1 MSDFKIFSAAVHS
14 TYNTMA
20 KAGELFVVNIPA
32 DDMWLA
38 YLGAFPEGTNPVFR
52 ERTEHD
58 CSCCRNFIKNLG
70 RVVSI
75 VDGQMITVWDAFA
88 DLPEP
93 YKFVAKTLSA
103 FVRTSEIEGVYR
115 TKERS
120 YGLEFNH
127 ERLESGDVLTWN
139 HFHGQVQNAHF
150 SLSPASDA
158 GSLNTTA
165 SVFERGLKEI
175 TVEALEQVLS
185 LIDAKALYRGEEFRS
200 GVGSFYS
207 LKQEYIL
214 LDTEQKVSLFPWEHM
229 GKPAAR
235 IRNTAIG
242 TLLQDLSEGM
252 ELEAAVRAFEKK
264 VAPENYKRTT
274 ALITPKM
281 IEDGL
286 KTLRELGLESA
297 VNRRFARLSD
307 VSVNNVLWAS
317 GDARN
322 VMRDTL
328 ADALLGSSQ
337 VKKAPAKS
345 SGVISADDFMA
356 NVVPKAAQLE
366 VMVTNQ
372 HANNFVSLT
381 APVDAEVGRLF
392 KWDNNFAWSYNGNVT
407 DSIKEKVKAAG
418 GNVTNAK
425 LRVSLAWFNG
435 DDLDIHCI
443 CPDGRICFYDKRN
456 ILDVDMNAG
465 WARNSKDP
473 VENLSWVNPK
483 DGTYLVQVNQ
493 YSSRSRDNVGFVVEL
508 ENDGRLT
515 QYSYS
520 KASRSGEFVDVI
532 TFKVKDGKV
541 VDLSIAKD
549 VVGQG
554 ISREVWGVP
563 TEQFR
568 KVETLMLSPNH
579 WDDNQMGNKHYLFML
594 EGCKN
599 PEPTRGI
606 YNEYLRQELD
616 QHRKV
621 FEVLG
626 SKTMCPVV
634 DDQLSGIG
642 FSSTRNDLVTIR
654 ATTAE
659 GQSEILTVQF

>member
-1 MSDFKIFSAAVHS
+1 MSDFQKFSAAVHARF
-14 TYNTMA
+14 TAMA
-20 KAGELFVVNIPA
+20 AAGELFTINIPG
-32 DDMWLA
+32 DDLWMA
-38 YLGAFPEGTNPVFR
+38 YLGVFPEGTNPIFR

-75 VDGQMITVWDAFA
+75 IDGVVVTVWDDFSN
-88 DLPEP
+88 LPHP
-93 YKFVAKTLSA
+93 YNYVAETLSA
-103 FVRTSEIEGVYR
+103 VVRASEIEGVYR
-115 TKERS
+115 TKESS

-127 ERLESGDVLTWN
+127 ERLDSGDVLTWN
-139 HFHGQVQNAHF
+139 HFHGVVHGRH
-150 SLSPASDA
+150 LSPTPAQAA
-158 GSLNTTA
+158 GELNTTA
-165 SVFERGLKEI
+165 GVFKRGLEEI
-175 TVEALEQVLS
+175 TVEALESVIGM
-185 LIDAKALYRGEEFRS
+185 IDAKALYRGEEFRS
-200 GVGSFYS
+200 GVGAFYS
-207 LKQEYIL
+207 MKQEYLL
-214 LDTEQKVSLFPWEHM
+214 LDETGKNLFPWEHLS
-229 GKPAAR
+229 KPAAR

-317 GDARN
+317 GTAKQ
-322 VMRDTL
+322 VMRDHL

-337 VKKAPAKS
+337 VKKTGGRV
-345 SGVISADDFMA
+345 SGLTISAEEFMT

-381 APVDAEVGRLF
+381 APVDAEVGQLF
-392 KWDNNFAWSYNGNVT
+392 KWPNNFAWSYNGNVT

-435 DDLDIHCI
+435 DDLDIHCH
-443 CPDGRICFYDKRN
+443 CPDGHVYFSNKSG

-465 WARNSKDP
+465 GVKNAKDP
-473 VENLSWVNPK
+473 VENLSWVNPR
-483 DGTYLVQVNQ
+483 DGVYRIVVNQ
-493 YSSRSRDNVGFVVEL
+493 WASRSRDNVGFVIEL
-508 ENDGRLT
+508 ENDGKLN

-520 KASRSGEFVDVI
+520 QGSRSGEYVEVI
-532 TFKVKDGKV
+532 TFKVVAGKV
-541 VDLSIAKD
+541 MDLSIAKG

-554 ISREVWGVP
+554 ISREVWGIP

-579 WDDNQMGNKHYLFML
+579 WDDSKVGNKHYLFML

-599 PEPTRGI
+599 PEPARGI
-606 YNEYLRQELD
+606 YNEYLRPELD

-626 SKTMCPVV
+626 SKTLCPVV

-659 GQSEILTVQF
+659 GQSEVLNVQF

>member
-1 MSDFKIFSAAVHS
+1 MSDFQKFSAAVHARF
-14 TYNTMA
+14 TAMA
-20 KAGELFVVNIPA
+20 AAGELFVINVPG
-32 DDMWLA
+32 DDLWLA
-38 YLGAFPEGTNPVFR
+38 YLGAFPEGTNPIFR

-75 VDGQMITVWDAFA
+75 VNGVVVTVWDDFQN
-88 DLPEP
+88 LPAP
-93 YKFVAKTLSA
+93 YDFVSKTLSA

-115 TKERS
+115 TKESS

-127 ERLESGDVLTWN
+127 ERLASGDVLTWN
-139 HFHGQVQNAHF
+139 HLYGTVHQHH
-150 SLSPASDA
+150 LSPTPAQDA
-158 GSLNTTA
+158 GELNTTA
-165 SVFERGLKEI
+165 GVFKRGLEEI
-175 TVEALEQVLS
+175 TVEALEQVLG
-185 LIDAKALYRGEEFRS
+185 LIDTNALYRGEEFRS
-200 GVGSFYS
+200 GVGAFYS
-207 LKQEYIL
+207 MKREYLL
-214 LDTEQKVSLFPWEHM
+214 LDETGKSLFPWEHLS
-229 GKPAAR
+229 KPAAR

-307 VSVNNVLWAS
+307 VSVTNVLWAS
-317 GDARN
+317 GSARN
-322 VMRDTL
+322 VMRDPL

-337 VKKAPAKS
+337 VKKTGGRV
-345 SGVISADDFMA
+345 SGLTISADEFMA

-366 VMVTNQ
+366 VMVSNQ

-381 APVDAEVGRLF
+381 APVDPEVGRLF
-392 KWDNNFAWSYNGNVT
+392 KWDNNFGWSYNGNVT

-443 CPDGRICFYDKRN
+443 CPDGHICFYDKRN

-465 WARNSKDP
+465 VARNTKDP
-473 VENLSWVNPK
+473 VENLSWTNPK
-483 DGTYLVQVNQ
+483 DGTYRVQVNQ
-493 YSSRSRDNVGFVVEL
+493 YASRGRDNVGFVVEL
-508 ENDGRLT
+508 ENDGRLN

-520 KASRSGEFVDVI
+520 RASRSGEYVDVI
-532 TFKVKDGKV
+532 SFDVKDGKV
-541 VDLSIAKD
+541 VNLFIAKD
-549 VVGQG
+549 VIGQG
-554 ISREVWGVP
+554 ISREVWGIP

-599 PEPTRGI
+599 PEPARGI
-606 YNEYLRQELD
+606 YNEYLRPELEP
-616 QHRKV
+616 HRKV

-626 SKTMCPVV
+626 SKTLCPVV

-642 FSSTRNDLVTIR
+642 FSSTRKDLVTIR
-654 ATTAE
+654 ATTAD
-659 GQSEILTVQF
+659 GQSEVLNVQF